1 MVDSAGV
8 DIDEKEIYEL
18 MAKNKFMIEQY
29 SGSAAATGSR
39 GSAAGTRSGS
49 AAGTGSASGTGHH
62 RNLEVSMFSD
72 DVEKAGDEIDHPVVK
87 VLKKIDPLIW
97 RIAMSYKEM
106 NNYDVANESIK
117 DAEEA
122 LVSEFTTNTLNE
134 AEELKAK
141 GSKSLYTSYRWL
153 KTSASVLHRLLKR
166 VQFQVIARDRKENQL
181 EKYYDDLYALN
192 NLRDSMTIDLTP
204 EQEEAQELEVEKREA
219 ELDAL
224 YEEIWETEEE
234 A

>member
-1 MVDSAGV
+1 MVDSAGK

-18 MAKNKFMIEQY
+18 MARNKLMTEKF
-29 SGSAAATGSR
+29 SGSAAARGSR
-39 GSAAGTRSGS
+39 GS

-62 RNLEVSMFSD
+62 RNLEVSMF
-72 DVEKAGDEIDHPVVK
+72 DVEKEENHNDHPVVK

-97 RIAMSYKEM
+97 RISTSYKEM
-106 NNYDVANESIK
+106 NNYDVAYNSIK

-122 LVSEFTTNTLNE
+122 LVSDFTVNTLNE
-134 AEELKAK
+134 AEDLKAK

-166 VQFQVIARDRKENQL
+166 VEFQVIARDRKENQL

-192 NLRDSMTIDLTP
+192 NLRDEMTIDLTP

-224 YEEIWETEEE
+224 Y
-234 A
+234 

>member
-1 MVDSAGV
+1 MIVGMVDSAGV

-18 MAKNKFMIEQY
+18 MAKNKLMTEQF
-29 SGSAAATGSR
+29 SRSAAARGSR

-49 AAGTGSASGTGHH
+49 AAGTRSASGTGHH

-106 NNYDVANESIK
+106 NNYDVAYESIK

-134 AEELKAK
+134 AEELKTK

-166 VQFQVIARDRKENQL
+166 VEF
-181 EKYYDDLYALN
+181 
-192 NLRDSMTIDLTP
+192 
-204 EQEEAQELEVEKREA
+204 
-219 ELDAL
+219 
-224 YEEIWETEEE
+224 
-234 A
+234 